1 MQLTVPSPSGQT
13 LAGFSSAAACSG
25 PAHSIIP
32 YTYRI
37 PSQLLI
43 ECEQRQKIPILMGK
57 QIFLVFT
64 MIYFARVCALK
75 KIIAGNEQL
84 NAREEEVV

>member
-13 LAGFSSAAACSG
+13 LAGFSSAAACLG
-25 PAHSIIP
+25 PAHSIP

-43 ECEQRQKIPILMGK
+43 ECEQRQKIPFLMGK
-57 QIFLVFT
+57 QNFSSFYHDLF
-64 MIYFARVCALK
+64 RVCARLRK
-75 KIIAGNEQL
+75 
-84 NAREEEVV
+84 

>member
-13 LAGFSSAAACSG
+13 LAGFSSAAAAACSG
-25 PAHSIIP
+25 PAHSIP

-43 ECEQRQKIPILMGK
+43 ECEQRQKIPFLMGK

-64 MIYFARVCALK
+64 MIYFACVRA
-75 KIIAGNEQL
+75 
-84 NAREEEVV
+84 